1 METVKITA
9 KYRSDMSKSHVKEIR
24 RNGWAT
30 ASLFGHTETPI
41 SLEIDLEDLVKKIK
55 GTETGAKSILEVKV
69 DGGPKDS
76 GGPAV
81 IKKFDRHAL
90 TKKVLDLQLQ
100 RVYMKELIN
109 VSVPV
114 RGIGEAPGVKDGGIL
129 EEVTNELHIRCLP
142 GTIPAHFDV
151 DISDLQ
157 FMGHIRV
164 SDVPVPEGIEI
175 LNDPDT
181 IVFTCVP
188 PHVTKAT
195 PAEEATA
202 AAAEATAATATEAA
216 AAE

>member
-24 RNGWAT
+24 RNGWVT
-30 ASLFGHTETPI
+30 ASLFGHTEQPI
-41 SLEIDLEDLVKKIK
+41 SLEIDLEDLARRIK
-55 GTETGAKSILEVKV
+55 TTETGAKSILEIKI
-69 DGGPKDS
+69 DGGPKDT

-81 IKKFDRHAL
+81 IKNFDRHAL
-90 TKKVLDLQLQ
+90 TRKILDLQLQ

-109 VSVPV
+109 VGVPV
-114 RGIGEAPGVKDGGIL
+114 RAIGEAPGVKDGGIL

-164 SDVPVPEGIEI
+164 SDVPLPEGVEI
-175 LNDPDT
+175 LTDADT

-188 PHVTKAT
+188 PHVTKQS
-195 PAEEATA
+195 PAEEAAEAATA
-202 AAAEATAATATEAA
+202 AAAATAAESAA
-216 AAE
+216 